1 MNQVDICIDRQV
13 LPRQSVLV
21 TMATI
26 ATTDIDLV
34 TGVLRSA
41 MADYTRFSGNMEIL
55 QLLTSVISC
64 QYILNTGVKYDEN
77 LLLKYPYLCHL
88 SPLVPVGLS
97 LAISKNT
104 ALE

>member
-1 MNQVDICIDRQV
+1 M
-13 LPRQSVLV
+13 
-21 TMATI
+21 
-26 ATTDIDLV
+26 
-34 TGVLRSA
+34 
-41 MADYTRFSGNMEIL
+41 L

-104 ALE
+104 ALEQLVGSVLHGDDGIAQDQDELTALESELGAKKLSDWSNMGIISYF